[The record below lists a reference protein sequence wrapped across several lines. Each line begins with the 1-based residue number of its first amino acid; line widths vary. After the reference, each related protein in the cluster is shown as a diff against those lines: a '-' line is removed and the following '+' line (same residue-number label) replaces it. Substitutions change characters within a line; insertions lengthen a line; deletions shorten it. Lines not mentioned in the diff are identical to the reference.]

1 MRKCKWR
8 IYFSRVKSNSQLIG
22 LIPYEFKPKQTPKLT
37 IINIINYRIHK
48 LIHPQSKSMPNLNN
62 IQYTKL
68 EINSSYALIIQIL
81 RHCYNV
87 NSLYNLNLNK
97 VVNLGCVFLHGS
109 KLRYSEGKNRVP
121 PNSVLFPHEQW
132 LHAYYE
138 PDFGTPLILV
148 PFIQNV
154 IYLFN

>member
-1 MRKCKWR
+1 MENLLLQSQIKLSINWVDSLR
-8 IYFSRVKSNSQLIG
+8 IQAEINLK
-22 LIPYEFKPKQTPKLT
+22 TPKLT
-37 IINIINYRIHK
+37 IINIINYRFHK

-109 KLRYSEGKNRVP
+109 KLRYSEGKNSVP

>member
-1 MRKCKWR
+1 
-8 IYFSRVKSNSQLIG
+8 
-22 LIPYEFKPKQTPKLT
+22 
-37 IINIINYRIHK
+37 
-48 LIHPQSKSMPNLNN
+48 MPNLNN

-68 EINSSYALIIQIL
+68 EINSSFALIIQIL

-97 VVNLGCVFLHGS
+97 VVNPYFSMDL
-109 KLRYSEGKNRVP
+109 YSEGKNRVP

-138 PDFGTPLILV
+138 PDFGTPLFLV
-148 PFIQNV
+148 PFIQSY
-154 IYLFN
+154 IYLIKFCDIFIFGSLIFNSNLNY